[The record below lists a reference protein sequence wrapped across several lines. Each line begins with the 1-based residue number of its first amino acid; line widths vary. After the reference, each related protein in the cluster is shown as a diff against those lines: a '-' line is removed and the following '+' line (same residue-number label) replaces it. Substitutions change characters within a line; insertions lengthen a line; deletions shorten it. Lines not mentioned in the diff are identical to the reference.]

1 MWLGMAVVAR
11 AEDGQSR
18 LKTDADAR
26 LYQTLVPP
34 RNHRAGGWVRLPC
47 AAKGASGTVKGSTVH
62 GVLVIKKTA
71 VLPLLLALAVSSC
84 TKDAGKAP
92 AEGAATPA
100 ATPAAAPAAG
110 GGPAPDGPAPGAGGP
125 PAAEPAVKPVPPE
138 IPAVVARVNGEDVKK
153 AELDM
158 AIRSLEDRAR
168 SPVPPEQRDAVYRQV
183 LDRIIG
189 FHLLVQEA
197 KARKVVA
204 PPWEVDSQLEQ
215 IKKQFPS
222 EDAFKQMLQTRGVT
236 VEQLRADTAQTIA
249 VNVMLKSELEPKVA
263 VTEADS
269 KKFYEENKPRFHQD
283 DSVHAS
289 HILIRTPEQADAA
302 AKAKARAQADDLLA
316 QAKKGADFAGLAKQF
331 SQDPGSAPNGG
342 DLGFFSKGQMVP
354 AFEQAAF
361 SLEPGQTSGVVETP
375 FGYHIIRV
383 SETKAGRD
391 LGYEEVKAQIEDYL
405 KQQMRERKSQ
415 EFVDSLKAKGKIRD
429 LHLISR
435 SPHGTCSTASPAG
448 RSCGGGRRGDH
459 RPRPVPYSG
468 ARVA

>member
-1 MWLGMAVVAR
+1 M
-11 AEDGQSR
+11 
-18 LKTDADAR
+18 
-26 LYQTLVPP
+26 
-34 RNHRAGGWVRLPC
+34 
-47 AAKGASGTVKGSTVH
+47 
-62 GVLVIKKTA
+62 IKKTA
-71 VLPLLLALAVSSC
+71 VLPLLVAFAFSAC
-84 TKDAGKAP
+84 TKQADQAT
-92 AEGAATPA
+92 AAA
-100 ATPAAAPAAG
+100 AAPAAAPAAAAGPG
-110 GGPAPDGPAPGAGGP
+110 GGSGPA
-125 PAAEPAVKPVPPE
+125 AAEPAVKPVPAQ
-138 IPAVVARVNGEDVKK
+138 IPDVVARVNGEDVKK

-168 SPVPPEQRDAVYRQV
+168 SAVPPEQRDAVYRQV

-249 VNVMLKSELEPKVA
+249 VNVMLKTELEPKIT
-263 VTEADS
+263 VTDAES
-269 KKFYEENKPRFHQD
+269 KKFYEENRPRFRQE

-302 AKAKARAQADDLLA
+302 AKAKAKSQAEDLLA
-316 QAKKGADFAGLAKQF
+316 QLKKGADFAGLAKQF

-361 SLEPGQTSGVVETP
+361 ALKPGETSGVVETP

-383 SETKAGRD
+383 SEAKAGRD
-391 LGYEEVKAQIEDYL
+391 LGYDEVKAQIDDYL
-405 KQQMRERKSQ
+405 KQQLRDRKSQ
-415 EFVDSLKAKGKIRD
+415 EFVDQLKARGKVQLFI
-429 LHLISR
+429 
-435 SPHGTCSTASPAG
+435 
-448 RSCGGGRRGDH
+448 
-459 RPRPVPYSG
+459 
-468 ARVA
+468 